1 MRAIERHVRNLS
13 SVMSRFIVITGASK
27 GIGRAAAD
35 ALADDG
41 WSVIGVARASPDH
54 FPGVFIEADLA
65 DRDRT
70 KALAT
75 ELAVRGG
82 VLGIVNNVGLA
93 RNETIGAVDP
103 NVFTTVMDLNVR
115 PALQLTQAL
124 LPGMRAARFGR
135 IINITS
141 LVTRG
146 FAYRS
151 SYAAAKSA
159 LESMTRTMAIELAAD
174 GITANA
180 VAPGPTETELFRA
193 NNPQGSEG
201 EARYLGR
208 VPMRRFAQPYE
219 IAAAIAFLAGETASF
234 ITGQTLFVDGGAGLG
249 TL

>member
-13 SVMSRFIVITGASK
+13 SAMTKFIVITGASK

-41 WSVIGVARASPDH
+41 WSVIGVARGSPDH

-75 ELAVRGG
+75 ELAARGR
-82 VLGIVNNVGLA
+82 VVGIVNNVGLA
-93 RNETIGAVDP
+93 RHETIGAVDP

-146 FAYRS
+146 FAFRS

-159 LESMTRTMAIELAAD
+159 LESITRTMAIELAAD

-208 VPMRRFAQPYE
+208 VPIRRFAQPSE
-219 IAAAIAFLAGETASF
+219 IAAAIAFLAGETAGF
-234 ITGQTLFVDGGAGLG
+234 ITGQTLFVDGGASLG